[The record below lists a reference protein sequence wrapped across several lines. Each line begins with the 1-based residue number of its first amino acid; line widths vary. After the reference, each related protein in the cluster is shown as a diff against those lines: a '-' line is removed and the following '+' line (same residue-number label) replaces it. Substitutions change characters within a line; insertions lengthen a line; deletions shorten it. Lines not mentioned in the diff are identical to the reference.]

1 MQEAVDLHGK
11 TCGVTGL
18 EVRQRVGGEVVRDGG
33 QPCACHR
40 NVVLDVLEQLGWEQ
54 QLAIAVRDDRDDAD
68 RGRTDLLHR
77 IRPWDEAA
85 KDNAISNPKLLRELD
100 ERGLVLAVSEHAK
113 LEVGPVTP
121 EQGERSDRHLHAVA
135 LDQRAVRDDESRSCL
150 TVLRVSRRGRDR
162 GRVR

>member
-1 MQEAVDLHGK
+1 MPSVREVMSKDLVTVDRSATVEEASTVMWA
-11 TCGVTGL
+11 
-18 EVRQRVGGEVVRDGG
+18 RRVGSALVMLGDELEGIFTERDIMK
-33 QPCACHR
+33 ALSK
-40 NVVLDVLEQLGWEQ
+40 N
-54 QLAIAVRDDRDDAD
+54 AD

-85 KDNAISNPKLLRELD
+85 KDNAISNAQLLRELD

-113 LEVGPVTP
+113 LQVGPVTP